1 MILPVMARL
10 GLRYL
15 ARQAARFAAVFAIA
29 LAAGLPASAG
39 SATDPHPVT
48 ARLVPELSAVAP
60 GATLW
65 IDLHLDIAPGWHT
78 YWRNPGDSGLPTEI
92 AWTLPAG
99 FTAGNIAWPVPQRFV
114 VGSLGNYG
122 YRDAVDLLVPITAA
136 QDVEPGN
143 IARFEAHASWLLC
156 S

>member
-1 MILPVMARL
+1 MILPVMTRL
-10 GLRYL
+10 GLLYL

-29 LAAGLPASAG
+29 LAAALPASAG
-39 SATDPHPVT
+39 PATDPHPVT

-92 AWTLPAG
+92 AWTLPPG
-99 FTAGNIAWPVPQRFV
+99 FAAAAIVWPVPERFV
-114 VGSLGNYG
+114 ASGIGNYG
-122 YRDAVDLLVPITAA
+122 YSRAVDLLVPIGVP
-136 QDVEPGN
+136 QQLDPG
-143 IARFEAHASWLLC
+143 
-156 S
+156 

>member
-1 MILPVMARL
+1 AV
-10 GLRYL
+10 
-15 ARQAARFAAVFAIA
+15 RFAAVFAIA

-48 ARLVPELSAVAP
+48 ARLVSELSAVAP

-99 FTAGNIAWPVPQRFV
+99 FNAGEIVWPTPERFV
-114 VGSLGNYG
+114 VGTIGNYG
-122 YRDAVDLLVPITAA
+122 YHGSADLLVPIAAPADIKPGDTAHLA
-136 QDVEPGN
+136 AN
-143 IARFEAHASWLLC
+143 
-156 S
+156 

>member
-48 ARLVPELSAVAP
+48 VRLVPELSAVAP

-78 YWRNPGDSGLPTEI
+78 YWRNPGDSGLPTEV
-92 AWTLPAG
+92 AWQLPEGFSAG
-99 FTAGNIAWPVPQRFV
+99 EIAWPVPEHFV
-114 VGSLGNYG
+114 LGGIGNYG
-122 YRDAVDLLVPITAA
+122 YGGSADLLVPITPPAGLT
-136 QDVEPGN
+136 PGGSVR
-143 IARFEAHASWLLC
+143 I
-156 S
+156 